1 MWLHP
6 ALKLQVFGMKTALE
20 VVATGMGEWLKV
32 RAGEKVRR
40 LGACKE
46 REDGVGSILLRL
58 GAGGGKAGRGPRR
71 VSVEMW
77 PERSLCW
84 PRRGSGTG
92 WLPVCS
98 VQAQPVLLSL
108 SGSTLWRNA
117 L

>member
-6 ALKLQVFGMKTALE
+6 ALELQVFGMKTALE

-58 GAGGGKAGRGPRR
+58 GAGGGKAGRSPRR

-84 PRRGSGTG
+84 PRRGGGAG